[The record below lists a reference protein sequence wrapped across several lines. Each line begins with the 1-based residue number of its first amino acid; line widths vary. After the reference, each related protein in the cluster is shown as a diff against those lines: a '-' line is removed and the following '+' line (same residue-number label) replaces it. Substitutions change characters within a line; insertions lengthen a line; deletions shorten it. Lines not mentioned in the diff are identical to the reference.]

1 MKKYIVLYNPNAAT
15 CANGLNF
22 PEEQVNAEG
31 SYEYVDITAI
41 EDIHAYIKDADA
53 EADVIVTGGD
63 GTLNKFINNV
73 YGKDMGREV
82 YYCPSG
88 SGNDFFT
95 DTEQEELLVPLS
107 KYIADLPIVYVK
119 DKKARFINGIGYGI
133 DGYCCEVGDELHAK
147 GAKKINYAG
156 IAIKGLLFHY
166 KRSNATVIVDG
177 EEHKFDKVWLA
188 PTMKGRYYGGGM
200 KVAPDQER
208 FAEDKKLSLVVMYG
222 QNKLK
227 SLMVFP
233 TLFKGTHVEH
243 TEMIKVFTGN
253 EITVRFDKPQ
263 SLQIDGETVLNVSE
277 YTAKSAE

>member
-1 MKKYIVLYNPNAAT
+1 MKKYIVLYNPHAAT
-15 CANGLNF
+15 CANGLDF

-41 EDIHAYIKDADA
+41 EDIYAYIKDADA

-73 YGKDMGREV
+73 YGKELGREV
-82 YYCPSG
+82 YFCPSG

-107 KYIADLPIVYVK
+107 KYMADLPIVYVK
-119 DKKARFINGIGYGI
+119 DKKARFINGVGYGI
-133 DGYCCEVGDELHAK
+133 DGYCCEVGDEQHAK

-166 KRSNATVIVDG
+166 KRSNATVVVDG
-177 EEHKFDKVWLA
+177 VEHKYDKVWLA

-200 KVAPDQER
+200 KVAPDQDR

-243 TEMIKVFTGN
+243 TEMIEVLTGN
-253 EITVRFDKPQ
+253 EITVTFDKPQ
-263 SLQIDGETVLNVSE
+263 SLQIDGETVLDVYS